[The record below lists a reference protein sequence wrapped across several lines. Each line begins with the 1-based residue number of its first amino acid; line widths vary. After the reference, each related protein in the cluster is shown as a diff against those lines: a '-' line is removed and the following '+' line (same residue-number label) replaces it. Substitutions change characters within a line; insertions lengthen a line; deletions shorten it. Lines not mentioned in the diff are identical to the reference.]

1 LLGDSDAVPLD
12 GSGTF
17 SLVKSDRYKEML
29 ASMEESHKLKEQIEQ
44 KCYLLN
50 LGNIELSKEVELLRN
65 EIGKFKE
72 NEVKFEVH
80 ISGVT

>member
-1 LLGDSDAVPLD
+1 MIRESQASAHRYNLFKALLGGSDAVPLD

-29 ASMEESHKLKEQIEQ
+29 ASMEEGHKLKEQIEQ

-50 LGNIELSKEVELLRN
+50 LENIELSKEV
-65 EIGKFKE
+65 
-72 NEVKFEVH
+72 
-80 ISGVT
+80 